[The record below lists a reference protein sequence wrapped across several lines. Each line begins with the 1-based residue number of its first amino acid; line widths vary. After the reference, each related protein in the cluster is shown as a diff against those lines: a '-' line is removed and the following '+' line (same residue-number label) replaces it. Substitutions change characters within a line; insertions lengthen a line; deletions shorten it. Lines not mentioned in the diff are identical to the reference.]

1 MPSHHPRS
9 RTLVL
14 LFTVAAMVVALT
26 APAAAQSA
34 EQRRLSDVRA
44 RIDQVRDELS
54 SQRSR
59 AGQQEEALAEAER
72 QLITVMDALAAAEA
86 AVERQRQA
94 VEAAREKLA
103 QLEAEQ
109 ARRLDIMG
117 GRAAELYKRGTG
129 APLESLL
136 ASDSPADALDRAA
149 FVDVVTR
156 ADRRVIEMV
165 TSSRIA
171 TDAQREALEE
181 EERELAAVAEEKR
194 AIAADVEALRDD
206 RRLALAETSERI
218 QALKG
223 EEEHLAEESAQ
234 LAAVIRRHERQAQLA
249 ASRAREAAAAQAAA
263 PAASGGSG
271 GGGAEAGVAVMS
283 APAVGGGGWVR
294 PVSGPVTSGFGPRWG
309 RLHAGMDFG
318 APTGTPIF
326 AARSGV
332 VSYAGTMSGYGNIVL
347 IDHGGG
353 ITTAYAHQ
361 SRIMVSP
368 GQSVSAG
375 QQIGAVGST
384 GNSTGPHLHFEVRVN
399 GSPRNPAG
407 YL

>member
-1 MPSHHPRS
+1 M
-9 RTLVL
+9 
-14 LFTVAAMVVALT
+14 T
-26 APAAAQSA
+26 A
-34 EQRRLSDVRA
+34 
-44 RIDQVRDELS
+44 
-54 SQRSR
+54 
-59 AGQQEEALAEAER
+59 
-72 QLITVMDALAAAEA
+72 T
-86 AVERQRQA
+86 
-94 VEAAREKLA
+94 
-103 QLEAEQ
+103 
-109 ARRLDIMG
+109 
-117 GRAAELYKRGTG
+117 
-129 APLESLL
+129 
-136 ASDSPADALDRAA
+136 
-149 FVDVVTR
+149 
-156 ADRRVIEMV
+156 
-165 TSSRIA
+165 
-171 TDAQREALEE
+171 
-181 EERELAAVAEEKR
+181 
-194 AIAADVEALRDD
+194 
-206 RRLALAETSERI
+206 
-218 QALKG
+218 
-223 EEEHLAEESAQ
+223 
-234 LAAVIRRHERQAQLA
+234 
-249 ASRAREAAAAQAAA
+249 
-263 PAASGGSG
+263 
-271 GGGAEAGVAVMS
+271 
-283 APAVGGGGWVR
+283 PAVGGGGWVR

>member
-1 MPSHHPRS
+1 
-9 RTLVL
+9 
-14 LFTVAAMVVALT
+14 MVVALA
-26 APAAAQSA
+26 APAGAQSA
-34 EQRRLSDVRA
+34 EKRRLGDVRA
-44 RIDQVRDELS
+44 RIEQVRAELAEQRERAE
-54 SQRSR
+54 SQE
-59 AGQQEEALAEAER
+59 AALAEAER

-94 VEAAREKLA
+94 VEAARQKLA

-109 ARRLDIMG
+109 ARQLEIMG
-117 GRAAELYKRGTG
+117 ARAAELYKRGTG
-129 APLESLL
+129 APMESLL

-149 FVDVVTR
+149 FIDVVTR
-156 ADRRVIEMV
+156 ADRRAIERV

-171 TDAQREALEE
+171 TDAQREALEK

-194 AIAADVEALRDD
+194 QIAAEVEELRND

-249 ASRAREAAAAQAAA
+249 ASRARQAAAAQASAAQAAAA
-263 PAASGGSG
+263 PATGGSSG
-271 GGGAEAGVAVMS
+271 GGGAAVTTFAAAP

-294 PVSGPVTSGFGPRWG
+294 PCSGPITSGFGPRWG
-309 RLHAGMDFG
+309 RLHAGIDFG
-318 APTGTPIF
+318 APMGSPIW
-326 AARSGV
+326 AARDGV
-332 VSYAGTMSGYGNIVL
+332 VSFAGTMNGYGNIVL

-353 ITTAYAHQ
+353 ITTAYAHL

-368 GQSVSAG
+368 GQSVRAG

-384 GNSTGPHLHFEVRVN
+384 GNSTGPHLHFEVRIN
-399 GSPRNPAG
+399 GTPTNPAA

>member
-1 MPSHHPRS
+1 
-9 RTLVL
+9 
-14 LFTVAAMVVALT
+14 MVVALA
-26 APAAAQSA
+26 APAGAQSA
-34 EQRRLSDVRA
+34 EKRRLRDVRA
-44 RIDQVRDELS
+44 RIEQVRAELAEQRERAE
-54 SQRSR
+54 SQE
-59 AGQQEEALAEAER
+59 AALAEAER

-94 VEAAREKLA
+94 VEAARQKLA

-109 ARRLDIMG
+109 ARQLEIMG
-117 GRAAELYKRGTG
+117 ARAAELYKRGTG
-129 APLESLL
+129 APMESLL

-149 FVDVVTR
+149 FIDVVTR
-156 ADRRVIEMV
+156 ADRRAIERV

-171 TDAQREALEE
+171 TDAQREALEK

-194 AIAADVEALRDD
+194 QIAAEVEELRND

-249 ASRAREAAAAQAAA
+249 ASRARQAAAAQASAAQAAAA
-263 PAASGGSG
+263 PATGGSSG
-271 GGGAEAGVAVMS
+271 GGGAAVTTFAAAP

-294 PVSGPVTSGFGPRWG
+294 PCSGPITSGFGPRWG
-309 RLHAGMDFG
+309 RLHAGIDFG
-318 APTGTPIF
+318 APMGSPIW
-326 AARSGV
+326 AARDGV
-332 VSYAGTMSGYGNIVL
+332 VSFAGTMNGYGNIVL

-368 GQSVSAG
+368 GQSVRAG

-384 GNSTGPHLHFEVRVN
+384 GNSTGPHLHFEVRIN
-399 GSPRNPAG
+399 GTPTNPAA